1 MAFPDDDAY
10 YPQSSG
16 LGGLLSYDNILLFTI
31 LLSIGSGFFIL
42 IYNGPALLLLIS
54 FFSMLAGDMTI
65 FAILE
70 IILTNIFAIL
80 QILSGYGIH
89 KQFNWSRTVGIISS
103 ICVIVT
109 EVILFVSIGNAF
121 FVIVYYQ
128 TEMGIIALNVILLIL
143 LNTEDVKRH
152 LDMYAPENE
161 HTYSY

>member
-1 MAFPDDDAY
+1 MAFPNDDSY

-16 LGGLLSYDNILLFTI
+16 LGGLLSYDNMLLFTI

-42 IYNGPALLLLIS
+42 MYNGPALLLLIS
-54 FFSMLAGDMTI
+54 FYSMLAGEMTV

-70 IILTNIFAIL
+70 IILTNIFAVL

-89 KQFNWSRTVGIISS
+89 KQFDWSRKVGIISS
-103 ICVIVT
+103 ISIIFI
-109 EVILFVSIGNAF
+109 EVILFVSIGNIF
-121 FVIVYYQ
+121 FLIAYYQ
-128 TEMGIIALNVILLIL
+128 TEFGIVALNVILLII

-152 LDMYAPENE
+152 LDKYAPENE